1 VASAAPPEA
10 EEEPIPLAVA
20 RWQRRRLEAVGR
32 VMNAVAGWVYVA
44 CALFVTLDVL
54 GRKLVGVSSQGT
66 TEITGYLLAFGISW
80 GLAHALAERAHI
92 RVDMLLGRMPLAL
105 RAWMHGLAL
114 AFLVVLAFFFAWRG
128 WAVVAESWEF
138 GARDTSAL
146 SIPLVVPQ
154 GLWAIGLTVLLALGG
169 VLLLEVVLLLGRGQ
183 ARTVDRLLGPR
194 TPAEETAD
202 TLEAVGLAA
211 SGVAGAQAGSQR

>member
-1 VASAAPPEA
+1 VVIARPGAS
-10 EEEPIPLAVA
+10 EPLSLAVA
-20 RWQRRRLEAVGR
+20 SRQRRRLEAVSR

-44 CALFVTLDVL
+44 CALFVTIDVL

-80 GLAHALAERAHI
+80 GLAHALAERVHI
-92 RVDMLLGRMPLAL
+92 RVDMLLARMPVAL
-105 RAWMHGLAL
+105 RAWMHALAL
-114 AFLVVLAFFFAWRG
+114 ALLVILAFFFGWRG

-154 GLWAIGLTVLLALGG
+154 GLWAVGLTVFLALGA
-169 VLLLEVVLLLGRGQ
+169 VMLLEVILLLGR
-183 ARTVDRLLGPR
+183 ARVGAVDRLLGPR

-202 TLEAVGLAA
+202 TLEAVGLA
-211 SGVAGAQAGSQR
+211 STGTAGAPAGSPR

>member
-1 VASAAPPEA
+1 VVMARPARR
-10 EEEPIPLAVA
+10 EPFPLAVA
-20 RWQRRRLEAVGR
+20 SRQRRRLEAVSR

-44 CALFVTLDVL
+44 CALFVTVDVL
-54 GRKLVGVSSQGT
+54 GRKLIGVSSQGT

-80 GLAHALAERAHI
+80 GLGRALADRVHI
-92 RVDMLLGRMPLAL
+92 RVDMLLARMPVAL
-105 RAWMHGLAL
+105 RAWMHALAL
-114 AFLVVLAFFFAWRG
+114 AFLVVLAFFFGWRA

-154 GLWAIGLTVLLALGG
+154 GLWAVGLTVFLALGA
-169 VLLLEVVLLLGRGQ
+169 VMLLEAALLLGR
-183 ARTVDRLLGPR
+183 ARTGAVDRLLGPR

-202 TLEAVGLAA
+202 TLEAVGLASTGTA
-211 SGVAGAQAGSQR
+211 SAPAGRAR

>member
-1 VASAAPPEA
+1 VASTAPPEA
-10 EEEPIPLAVA
+10 GDEAIPLAAA
-20 RWQRRRLEAVGR
+20 RRQRRRLEAVSR

-44 CALFVTLDVL
+44 CALFVTVDVL
-54 GRKLVGVSSQGT
+54 GRKLAGISSQGT

-80 GLAHALAERAHI
+80 SLAHALAERAHI

-154 GLWAIGLTVLLALGG
+154 GLWAIGLTVLLALGA
-169 VLLLEVVLLLGRGQ
+169 VMLLEVVLLLAGGRAG
-183 ARTVDRLLGPR
+183 AVDRLLGPR
-194 TPAEETAD
+194 TAAEETAD
-202 TLEAVGLAA
+202 TLEAVGL
-211 SGVAGAQAGSQR
+211 SGGGVARAGSQR